1 MFKRNKTQLH
11 PEYNQSDLIKIGMIV
26 EKVNSTEMRINNII
40 INYYAD
46 KNKKEAFLN
55 DFMFAGRLR
64 LNDKLKI
71 FKSVLKRKN
80 IGYDDSNIENWIKI
94 RNMVAHGI
102 PVDNNAIVFNGNFY
116 NIEGQFSN
124 FKKLQLKMDNLLYE
138 AEK

>member
-1 MFKRNKTQLH
+1 
-11 PEYNQSDLIKIGMIV
+11 
-26 EKVNSTEMRINNII
+26 
-40 INYYAD
+40 
-46 KNKKEAFLN
+46 
-55 DFMFAGRLR
+55 MFAGRLR

-71 FKSVLKRKN
+71 FKAVLKRKN

-124 FKKLQLKMDNLLYE
+124 CKKLQLKMDNLLYE